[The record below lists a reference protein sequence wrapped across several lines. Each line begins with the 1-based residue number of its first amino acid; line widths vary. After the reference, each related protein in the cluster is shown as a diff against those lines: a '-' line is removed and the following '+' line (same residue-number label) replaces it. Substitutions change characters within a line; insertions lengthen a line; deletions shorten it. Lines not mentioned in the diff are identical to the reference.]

1 MDQKILLDAYGLL
14 LYLQKDGPYRVIKTL
29 FWDAQQE
36 KNPILVNEMSIGEV
50 FHIISSVHSIE
61 KAETFMPLLE
71 ILPFEIISNCLDD
84 IMQAA
89 RIKARYA
96 IGTVSSLVVATAIVQ
111 KATLVTGDPEFKKVN
126 GLIPI
131 RWLD

>member
-14 LYLQKDGPYRVIKTL
+14 LFLQKDGPYHVIKTL
-29 FWDAQQE
+29 FLDAQRE
-36 KNPILVNEMSIGEV
+36 KNPVLVNEMSIGEV

-61 KAETFMPLLE
+61 KADTFMPLLE
-71 ILPFEIISNCLDD
+71 ILPLEVISNSLDD

-89 RIKARYA
+89 RIKARYT
-96 IGTVSSLVVATAIVQ
+96 IGTVSSLVVATAIFQ
-111 KATLVTGDPEFKKVN
+111 KAMLVTGDPEFKKVD

-131 RWLD
+131 QWLD

>member
-1 MDQKILLDAYGLL
+1 MDQKIILDAYGLL
-14 LYLQKDGPYRVIKTL
+14 LFLQKEGPYHVIKTL

-36 KNPILVNEMSIGEV
+36 KNPVLVNEMSLGEI
-50 FHIISSVHSIE
+50 FHIIFSVHSIE
-61 KAETFMPLLE
+61 KAETFIPLLE
-71 ILPFEIISNCLDD
+71 ILPLEIISNCLDD

-96 IGTVSSLVVATAIVQ
+96 IDTVSSLVVATAIVQ
-111 KATLVTGDPEFKKVN
+111 KAKLVTGDPEFKKVD

-131 RWLD
+131 QWLD